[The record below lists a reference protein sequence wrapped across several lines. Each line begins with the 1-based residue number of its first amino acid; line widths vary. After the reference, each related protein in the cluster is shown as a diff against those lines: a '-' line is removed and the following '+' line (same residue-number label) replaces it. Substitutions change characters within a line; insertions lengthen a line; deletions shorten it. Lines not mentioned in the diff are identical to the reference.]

1 MGILFEAFQ
10 PVIPIFVV
18 IFMLITVIT
27 MMINTKNGYQLDSIS
42 KKIKYLSVIGLTM
55 SLVGI
60 FLVTLMPTS
69 NDSDIVQM
77 TPFESIKDLWYYAT
91 TEALINSVLMNIVL
105 FIPASFFLYIIII
118 KELLTTILCLLLSIF
133 IETMQYLMPI
143 GRITSIDD
151 TILNSIGGITGV
163 LLGIIFLKFKN
174 VYYALFGGKQRNNI
188 K

>member
-10 PVIPIFVV
+10 PVIPIFVM
-18 IFMLITVIT
+18 IFMVITVVT
-27 MMINTKNGYQLDSIS
+27 LMINIKHGYQLDSLY

-69 NDSDIVQM
+69 NNSDIVQL

-105 FIPASFFLYIIII
+105 FIPAAFFLYIIIR
-118 KELLTTILCLLLSIF
+118 KELLTTILCLLLSVF
-133 IETMQYLMPI
+133 IETTQYLLPI

-151 TILNSIGGITGV
+151 IILNSIGGITGV
-163 LLGIIFLKFKN
+163 ILGVVFLKFKD
-174 VYYALFGGKQRNNI
+174 VYYILFGGK
-188 K
+188 

>member
-27 MMINTKNGYQLDSIS
+27 MMIHTKNGYQLDSIS

-91 TEALINSVLMNIVL
+91 TEALINSVLMNI
-105 FIPASFFLYIIII
+105 
-118 KELLTTILCLLLSIF
+118 CLL
-133 IETMQYLMPI
+133 Y
-143 GRITSIDD
+143 TSDAAD
-151 TILNSIGGITGV
+151 E
-163 LLGIIFLKFKN
+163 
-174 VYYALFGGKQRNNI
+174 
-188 K
+188 